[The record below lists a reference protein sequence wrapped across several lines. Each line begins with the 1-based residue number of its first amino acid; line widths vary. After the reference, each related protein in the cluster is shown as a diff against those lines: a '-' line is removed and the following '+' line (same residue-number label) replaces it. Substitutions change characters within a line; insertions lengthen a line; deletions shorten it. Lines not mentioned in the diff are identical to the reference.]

1 MYVIPKELKEQLD
14 FSLQHLKVSFRT
26 NHGGVAEW
34 LRCSVSK
41 HARSTRVGSNP
52 FFGTTNHK
60 PTVNSA
66 VHPSE
71 VGK

>member
-1 MYVIPKELKEQLD
+1 MVKFVYMLYGMLSVNQC
-14 FSLQHLKVSFRT
+14 FTV
-26 NHGGVAEW
+26 VW
-34 LRCSVSK
+34 LRRSISPLV
-41 HARSTRVGSNP
+41 RSTRVGSDLVVE
-52 FFGTTNHK
+52 TTNHK